1 VTEEEVTTGRSRTW
15 TSFDKREILRSFDLE
30 EDQFAEA
37 GILGV
42 LKTCLYW
49 KGDIGDVTEED
60 DEAVVEGTVDSP
72 TKDFS
77 GAIIAGYS

>member
-1 VTEEEVTTGRSRTW
+1 VTEEEVTAGRSLTL
-15 TSFDKREILRSFDLE
+15 TSFDKREFLRSFELK

-37 GILGV
+37 GTVGV
-42 LKTCLYW
+42 LKTCLFS

-60 DEAVVEGTVDSP
+60 DEAVVEGMADLP

-77 GAIIAGYS
+77 VAIIAGYS